1 MTAPAQDTGVPLVSA
16 ATFQAGAFAD
26 LARSYDAPT
35 LARIMVQATRACETE
50 TGRRLAPFAGITESH
65 RAYGIDP
72 DEYVGGDLPL
82 DLVGTVGRSYANALS
97 STALVRRFWVRE
109 FAPQFAEMW
118 TYANVVIE
126 IVRSY
131 GGGET
136 LTATRFQGPE
146 PDNGHTWFN
155 LGTFLPV
162 GSMIRVKYDGGYAT
176 CPADLERACMYMAAS
191 IIVKELDPAG
201 DRGTGHNASSLE
213 ADAVSWLNGYMRAS

>member
-1 MTAPAQDTGVPLVSA
+1 MTAPAQDTGVPLVTSA
-16 ATFQAGAFAD
+16 VFQAGAFAD
-26 LARSYDAPT
+26 LARSYDQPT
-35 LARIMVQATRACETE
+35 LDRIMVQATRACETE
-50 TGRRLAPFAGITESH
+50 TGRRLAPFTNVTESH

-97 STALVRRFWVRE
+97 STALVRRFWLRE
-109 FAPQFAEMW
+109 FAPQFPDMW
-118 TYANVVIE
+118 TYTSLTVQIL
-126 IVRSY
+126 RSY

-136 LTATRFQGPE
+136 LTATRFEGPE
-146 PDNGHTWFN
+146 PDSGHTWFN

-162 GSMIRVKYDGGYAT
+162 GSMIRATYSGGYTT
-176 CPADLERACMYMAAS
+176 CPGDLERACMLMAAS

-201 DRGTGHNASSLE
+201 ELRGHNAAGLE

>member
-1 MTAPAQDTGVPLVSA
+1 MTAPAQDSGTPLVSA
-16 ATFQAGAFAD
+16 AVFQSGAFAD
-26 LARSYDAPT
+26 LARSYDDPT

-50 TGRRLAPFAGITESH
+50 TGRRLAPFTALTESH

-97 STALVRRFWVRE
+97 STALVRRFWLRE
-109 FAPQFAEMW
+109 FAPQFADMW
-118 TYANVVIE
+118 TYSNLTVRIF
-126 IVRSY
+126 RSY

-136 LTATRFQGPE
+136 LDASRFVGPE
-146 PDNGHTWFN
+146 PDSGHTWVN

-162 GSMIRVKYDGGYAT
+162 GSLIRVTYGGGYTT
-176 CPADLERACMYMAAS
+176 CPGDLERACMLMAAS
-191 IIVKELDPAG
+191 IILKELDPAG
-201 DRGTGHNASSLE
+201 ERGFGHNPASLE